1 MLLVPRLSCPTWDRA
16 SDSQNT
22 PLNTHRNAHS
32 QALPQTRQVRNAG
45 RVLDLCLS
53 KPSGGAPQAAQIHVS

>member
-45 RVLDLCLS
+45 PVLDLCLS